1 VDLLNGHNLA
11 LAAPECLMRNPPRER
26 GPPDA
31 PSGGALPHPRVNGP
45 RAAHRQRHTQ
55 RGGFGAFGGFGGFL
69 SVLRARRSD
78 VTGNLVIISMLSID
92 AHGLPVLPSVA
103 ETAATALP
111 RQRAGIKFPVM
122 ITVNTR
128 PALRVTHS

>member
-1 VDLLNGHNLA
+1 MDLLNGHNLA
-11 LAAPECLMRNPPRER
+11 LAGPECLMRNPPRKR

-55 RGGFGAFGGFGGFL
+55 RGGFGGFL

-103 ETAATALP
+103 ETAATV
-111 RQRAGIKFPVM
+111 FPA
-122 ITVNTR
+122 NA
-128 PALRVTHS
+128 PASSFR